1 MITIT
6 LKEKGESFLFD
17 PLHSLL
23 SVQALWMS
31 GTSSSIQYRDF
42 YPSIQTHTNILLA
55 ATYTDSVMIV
65 YWGHFGEQWRV
76 NSKKLWFSVVKGW
89 SDSCGDKLCRS
100 TRHLKQPRLP
110 VVPQSLWERLAKTCE
125 GKKNCFEPCQSS
137 AYLCQAYITGALR
150 KSLKKWASTSS
161 EARELSC
168 VKINIKTLKKNKH
181 SVRAV
186 TDWGKY
192 EESKLLL
199 TKLSTVR
206 RRNSCKEKEK
216 LKFPTR

>member
-17 PLHSLL
+17 PLHSSL

-89 SDSCGDKLCRS
+89 SDPCGDKLCRS

-125 GKKNCFEPCQSS
+125 GKKTALSHVKVLHIYVRPTLPAHLGNHWRSEPVQHQRPESS
-137 AYLCQAYITGALR
+137 PVWR
-150 KSLKKWASTSS
+150 S
-161 EARELSC
+161 
-168 VKINIKTLKKNKH
+168 TLKRLKNKH